1 MGQKNMERWVS
12 RVALVTGASAGIGAE
27 ISKILCQ
34 NGMKVVGCARRVE
47 NIQQIKN
54 ESECDT
60 LYPYKCDMTKEKDI
74 KEMDEWRAMLDVNVL
89 SLQLCTQLA
98 IESML
103 KNEIDDGQV
112 ILVNS
117 MSGHRV
123 APVPG
128 GKTRFYTA
136 TKFAVTALLEGWRQE
151 VRELG
156 NNNIRVSQ
164 LSPGVVETEF
174 AEKMSNKE
182 NAEKLYKS
190 MDCLTAGDMADCL
203 KFILSAHPRMQIHD
217 ILVRPTTQK
226 Y

>member
-74 KEMDEWRAMLDVNVL
+74 KEMFEWIEMLDVNVL

-98 IESML
+98 IKSML

-174 AEKMSNKE
+174 AEKMIGNKE
-182 NAEKLYKS
+182 HAEKLYKS
-190 MDCLTAGDMADCL
+190 MDCLTTDDMVDCL
-203 KFILSAHPRMQIHD
+203 KFILSAH
-217 ILVRPTTQK
+217 
-226 Y
+226 